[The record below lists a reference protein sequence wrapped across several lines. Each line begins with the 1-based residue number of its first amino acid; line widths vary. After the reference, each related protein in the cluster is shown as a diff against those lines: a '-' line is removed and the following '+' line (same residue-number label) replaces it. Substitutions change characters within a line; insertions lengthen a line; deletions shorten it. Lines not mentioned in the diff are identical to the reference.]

1 LSEPFGMGS
10 IAPAGC
16 RTRKVTTLAQHKFHA
31 QLVPQLTK
39 PRAQHRHQP
48 MSLHECKVTE

>member
-1 LSEPFGMGS
+1 LSEPFGVGS

-16 RTRKVTTLAQHKFHA
+16 RTSKVTTLAQHKFDA

-48 MSLHECKVTE
+48 MSLHECKVT